1 MSNNQKGNCGSY
13 DDPAKEYQRISGGG
27 KRQAKKKGGS
37 LDYPFPSE
45 EHQYPIPPRVSFPIG
60 TEISTNNVTN
70 NDLYGCKLTGGAKRQ
85 QKLKGGDCG
94 CGGQTMQLG
103 GKSRSNH
110 SDLRAILNDGQKKR
124 KQKGAGLGYTFD
136 LEHPIT
142 NKPEVVRYE
151 TVSAYAGVDTV
162 MKGGKSRSNQNDL
175 RAILNDKQKQKGGS
189 AASDSLMNYFLDF
202 QHRCGGSEIY

>member
-1 MSNNQKGNCGSY
+1 MSNNQKASCESY
-13 DDPAKEYQRISGGG
+13 DDPAKQYQHTCGGG

-37 LDYPFPSE
+37 MSYPFPPE
-45 EHQYPIPPRVSFPIG
+45 EHQYPIPPKVSFPIG

-85 QKLKGGDCG
+85 QKLKGGDGNCG

-162 MKGGKSRSNQNDL
+162 MKGGQQN
-175 RAILNDKQKQKGGS
+175 QKGGS

>member
-1 MSNNQKGNCGSY
+1 MSNNQKASCGSY
-13 DDPAKEYQRISGGG
+13 DDPAKQYQQTCGGG

-37 LDYPFPSE
+37 MSYPFPPE
-45 EHQYPIPPRVSFPIG
+45 EHQYPIPPKVSFPIG

-85 QKLKGGDCG
+85 QKLKGGDGNCG

-103 GKSRSNH
+103 G
-110 SDLRAILNDGQKKR
+110 GQKKR
-124 KQKGAGLGYTFD
+124 KQKGSGLGYTFD

-162 MKGGKSRSNQNDL
+162 MKGGQ
-175 RAILNDKQKQKGGS
+175 QKQKGGS

>member
-45 EHQYPIPPRVSFPIG
+45 EHQYPIPPKVSFPIG

-103 GKSRSNH
+103 G
-110 SDLRAILNDGQKKR
+110 GQKKR
-124 KQKGAGLGYTFD
+124 KQKGSGLGYTFD
-136 LEHPIT
+136 LAHPIT

-162 MKGGKSRSNQNDL
+162 MKGGQK
-175 RAILNDKQKQKGGS
+175 KQKGGS

-202 QHRCGGSEIY
+202 QHRCGSSEIY